1 MEMAVQEGDFVR
13 IRYTGRIGGD
23 VFDTTDEEIA
33 KEEDIYNQMAE
44 YGPVT
49 IRLGSRHILAGLE
62 EELIGKEVGTEGE
75 VEIPPEKAFGEHDEN
90 EVRSFP
96 VTQFREKP
104 EPGMRVSIEGREG
117 VVISVIGRRAVVD
130 FNHPFA
136 GKSVHYTYS
145 ILEKVED
152 QAEQI
157 RGLIRIFARR
167 NDIDLRITDG
177 TVELELPH
185 DIIYDRRWMVWR
197 GDLISQVFEY
207 YPEVS
212 KVVMKETFTRPP
224 STELEPEIEKIETAE
239 MEESGESE
247 E

>member
-1 MEMAVQEGDFVR
+1 MALQEGDFVR

-33 KEEDIYNQMAE
+33 KEEDVYNQMAE

-90 EVRSFP
+90 EVMSFP

-117 VVISVIGRRAVVD
+117 MVISVIGRRAVVD
-130 FNHPFA
+130 FNHPLA

-145 ILEKVED
+145 IVEKVED

-167 NDIDLRITDG
+167 SDIDIRITDG

-185 DIIYDRRWMVWR
+185 DIIYDRRWMMWR
-197 GDLISQVFEY
+197 GNLISEIFKY
-207 YPEVS
+207 YPDINDI
-212 KVVMKETFTRPP
+212 VMKETFTRPP
-224 STELEPEIEKIETAE
+224 STELEPEIEKTETAE

>member
-1 MEMAVQEGDFVR
+1 MALQEGDFVR

-33 KEEDIYNQMAE
+33 KEEDVYNQMAE

-117 VVISVIGRRAVVD
+117 MVISVIGRRAVVD
-130 FNHPFA
+130 FNHPLA

-145 ILEKVED
+145 IVEKVED

-167 NDIDLRITDG
+167 SDIDIRITDG

-185 DIIYDRRWMVWR
+185 DIIYDRRWMMWR
-197 GDLISQVFEY
+197 GNLISEIFKY
-207 YPEVS
+207 YPDINDI
-212 KVVMKETFTRPP
+212 VMKETFTRPSSP
-224 STELEPEIEKIETAE
+224 ELEPEMEETE

>member
-1 MEMAVQEGDFVR
+1 MALQEGDFVR

-33 KEEDIYNQMAE
+33 KEEDIYNQMTE

-49 IRLGSRHILAGLE
+49 IRLGSHHILAGLE

-117 VVISVIGRRAVVD
+117 MVISVIGRRAVVD
-130 FNHPFA
+130 FNHPLA

-145 ILEKVED
+145 IVEKVED

-185 DIIYDRRWMVWR
+185 DIIYDRRWMMWR
-197 GDLISQVFEY
+197 GNLISEIFKY
-207 YPEVS
+207 YPDINDI
-212 KVVMKETFTRPP
+212 VMKETFTRPSSP
-224 STELEPEIEKIETAE
+224 ELEPEMEETE

>member
-1 MEMAVQEGDFVR
+1 MEMALQEGDFVR

-33 KEEDIYNQMAE
+33 KEEDVYNQMAE

-49 IRLGSRHILAGLE
+49 IRLGSHHILAGLE

-90 EVRSFP
+90 EVMSFP

-117 VVISVIGRRAVVD
+117 MVISVIGRRAVVD
-130 FNHPFA
+130 FNH
-136 GKSVHYTYS
+136 
-145 ILEKVED
+145 
-152 QAEQI
+152 
-157 RGLIRIFARR
+157 RIFARR
-167 NDIDLRITDG
+167 SDIDIRITDG

-185 DIIYDRRWMVWR
+185 DIIYDRRWMMWR
-197 GDLISQVFEY
+197 GNLISEIFKY
-207 YPEVS
+207 YPDINDI
-212 KVVMKETFTRPP
+212 VMKETFTRPSSP
-224 STELEPEIEKIETAE
+224 ELEPEMEETE
-239 MEESGESE
+239 MEESGEPE

>member
-1 MEMAVQEGDFVR
+1 MAVQEGDFVR

-117 VVISVIGRRAVVD
+117 MVISVIGRRAVVD
-130 FNHPFA
+130 FNHPLA

-145 ILEKVED
+145 IVEKVED

-167 NDIDLRITDG
+167 SDIDIRITDG

-185 DIIYDRRWMVWR
+185 DIIYDRRWMMWR
-197 GDLISQVFEY
+197 GNLVSEIFKY
-207 YPEVS
+207 YPDINDI
-212 KVVMKETFTRPP
+212 VMKETFTRPSSP
-224 STELEPEIEKIETAE
+224 ELEPEMEETE

>member
-1 MEMAVQEGDFVR
+1 MEMALQEGDFVR

-33 KEEDIYNQMAE
+33 KEEDVYNQMAE

-49 IRLGSRHILAGLE
+49 IRLGSHHILAGLE

-90 EVRSFP
+90 EVMSFP

-117 VVISVIGRRAVVD
+117 MVISVIGRRAVVD
-130 FNHPFA
+130 FNHPLA

-145 ILEKVED
+145 IVEKVED

-167 NDIDLRITDG
+167 SDIDIRITDG

-185 DIIYDRRWMVWR
+185 DIIYDRRWMMWR
-197 GDLISQVFEY
+197 GNLISEIFKY
-207 YPEVS
+207 YPDINDI
-212 KVVMKETFTRPP
+212 VMKETFTRPSSP
-224 STELEPEIEKIETAE
+224 ELEPEMEETE
-239 MEESGESE
+239 MEESGEPE